1 MLLKQLPYPCRYGD
15 MIHVPRFGRPVPEI
29 SMMTNAVLDWIN
41 IEDGHHLTD
50 FNQPFLSCASLRTY
64 ANAIHQEG
72 AVFNDCWGFIYG
84 TVRSV
89 CCPLQN
95 QRIVCNGHKR
105 VHALKFQPTVTP
117 NGLIANLYGPVCEWK
132 YTCIQKLIIKL
143 NPLSFPGLSQF
154 SSEGNT
160 IFGVIYCIFA

>member
-1 MLLKQLPYPCRYGD
+1 MATTLLIL
-15 MIHVPRFGRPVPEI
+15 I
-29 SMMTNAVLDWIN
+29 SPSSTVLLCEHMQMQSIKKVLN
-41 IEDGHHLTD
+41 
-50 FNQPFLSCASLRTY
+50 N
-64 ANAIHQEG
+64 
-72 AVFNDCWGFIYG
+72 CWGFIYG

-132 YTCIQKLIIKL
+132 YTCIQKVIIKL

>member
-1 MLLKQLPYPCRYGD
+1 MLRKTICLFRQRSSAFHLFS
-15 MIHVPRFGRPVPEI
+15 VAEI
-29 SMMTNAVLDWIN
+29 SMMTNAVLDWIS

-72 AVFNDCWGFIYG
+72 AVFNNCWGFIYR

-132 YTCIQKLIIKL
+132 YTCIQKVIIKL
-143 NPLSFPGLSQF
+143 NLLSFPGYRSFHLKETLFLVSF
-154 SSEGNT
+154 T
-160 IFGVIYCIFA
+160 VF